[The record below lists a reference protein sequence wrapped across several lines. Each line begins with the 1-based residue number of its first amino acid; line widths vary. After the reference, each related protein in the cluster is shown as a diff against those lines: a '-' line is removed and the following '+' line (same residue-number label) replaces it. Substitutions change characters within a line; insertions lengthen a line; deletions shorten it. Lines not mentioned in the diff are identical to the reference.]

1 MFENLQEKLQRAF
14 KTLRGQ
20 ATLTEENI
28 DEALREI
35 RLALLEADVN
45 FKVVKQ
51 LIDQIRVKA
60 VGQDVLT
67 ALSPG
72 EQVIKIVRDELVE
85 ILGRDTARMKFAS
98 QPPTVILMAGLQGSG
113 KTTTSGKLANWLKN
127 GGHRPLLVSVDV
139 YRPAAREQLKVVAQA
154 VKANIYEGE
163 VGEATPGPRDPRAK
177 EARREAINTGSD
189 VLIVDTAGRLHIDDQ
204 LMDEMQLLK
213 RLLNPQEI
221 LFVADAMTGQDAVNS
236 ADEFHKKLSLTG
248 VVLTKMDGD
257 ARGGAA
263 LSIRQVTGQPIK
275 FIGVG
280 EKYDA
285 LEPFH
290 PDRIVS
296 RILGMGDILSLIERA
311 ESQIDKKKAQEMATK
326 ALTGDG
332 FSLEDFRDQLR
343 QVKKMGS
350 MKSLLGMLPS
360 IGPFSGLQ
368 KAADN
373 VDEGQI
379 NRVEAIINSMTT
391 HERNHH
397 EVINGSRRKRI
408 ARGSGTTV
416 QEVNNLLRQYAQ
428 MKKMF
433 KQMGKTVAPRT
444 GLFHQLQGQPAHG
457 VAGIDFHHRLEP
469 AIALGCAIDEG
480 VDANRPDI
488 AGALQFRF
496 EQRKDV
502 AIEALEAARNVRRFA
517 EQRGYVR
524 RYAAAVVGRRPV
536 GPELS
541 LAVIDQAGVAAELQ
555 VARPHLQLDGEIQR
569 ALQPGFDDHLS
580 AILQGTGQPLLLCR
594 QHL

>member
-51 LIDQIRVKA
+51 LIDQIRAKA
-60 VGQDVLT
+60 VGQEVMT

-72 EQVIKIVRDELVE
+72 EQVIKILRDELVD
-85 ILGRDTARMKFAS
+85 ILGKDTARVKFAS
-98 QPPTVILMAGLQGSG
+98 QPPTVVLMAGLQGSG
-113 KTTTSGKLANWLKN
+113 KTTTSGKLANWFKV

-154 VKANIYEGE
+154 GKSHIYEGQ
-163 VGEATPGPRDPRAK
+163 VGEANTATVERLVK
-177 EARREAINTGSD
+177 EARREAVVSGCD

-204 LMDEMQLLK
+204 LMDEMQSLK
-213 RLLNPQEI
+213 KLLNPSEI
-221 LFVADAMTGQDAVNS
+221 LFVADAMTGQDAVRS
-236 ADEFHKKLSLTG
+236 AEEFHKKLSLTG

-350 MKSLLGMLPS
+350 MKSLMGMLPS

-373 VDEGQI
+373 VDEKQI
-379 NRVEAIINSMTT
+379 NRVEAIVNSMTS

-433 KQMGKTVAPRT
+433 KQMGKPSFARR
-444 GLFHQLQGQPAHG
+444 L
-457 VAGIDFHHRLEP
+457 AGMKL
-469 AIALGCAIDEG
+469 
-480 VDANRPDI
+480 
-488 AGALQFRF
+488 
-496 EQRKDV
+496 
-502 AIEALEAARNVRRFA
+502 
-517 EQRGYVR
+517 
-524 RYAAAVVGRRPV
+524 
-536 GPELS
+536 
-541 LAVIDQAGVAAELQ
+541 
-555 VARPHLQLDGEIQR
+555 
-569 ALQPGFDDHLS
+569 PGM
-580 AILQGTGQPLLLCR
+580 
-594 QHL
+594 

>member
-35 RLALLEADVN
+35 RMALLEADVN
-45 FKVVKQ
+45 LKVVKQ
-51 LIDQIRVKA
+51 LIDQIRAKA
-60 VGQDVLT
+60 VGQEVMT

-72 EQVIKIVRDELVE
+72 EQVIKILRDELVE
-85 ILGRDTARMKFAS
+85 VLGKDTARVKFAS
-98 QPPTVILMAGLQGSG
+98 QPPTVVLMAGLQGSG
-113 KTTTSGKLANWLKN
+113 KTTTSGKLANWLKQ

-139 YRPAAREQLKVVAQA
+139 YRPAAREQLKIVAQA
-154 VKANIYEGE
+154 VKSQIYEGQ
-163 VGEATPGPRDPRAK
+163 VDEANTATVERLVK
-177 EARREAINTGSD
+177 EARREAVVTGCD

-204 LMDEMQLLK
+204 LMDEMQSLK
-213 RLLNPQEI
+213 KLLNPSEI
-221 LFVADAMTGQDAVNS
+221 LFVADAMTGQDAVRS
-236 ADEFHKKLSLTG
+236 AEEFHKKLSLTG

-275 FIGVG
+275 FIGIG

-290 PDRIVS
+290 PDR
-296 RILGMGDILSLIERA
+296 
-311 ESQIDKKKAQEMATK
+311 K

-350 MKSLLGMLPS
+350 MKSLIGMLPS

-368 KAADN
+368 KAADQ
-373 VDEGQI
+373 VDEKQV

-433 KQMGKTVAPRT
+433 KQMGKPSFARR
-444 GLFHQLQGQPAHG
+444 L
-457 VAGIDFHHRLEP
+457 AGM
-469 AIALGCAIDEG
+469 
-480 VDANRPDI
+480 
-488 AGALQFRF
+488 
-496 EQRKDV
+496 KM
-502 AIEALEAARNVRRFA
+502 
-517 EQRGYVR
+517 
-524 RYAAAVVGRRPV
+524 
-536 GPELS
+536 
-541 LAVIDQAGVAAELQ
+541 
-555 VARPHLQLDGEIQR
+555 
-569 ALQPGFDDHLS
+569 PGM
-580 AILQGTGQPLLLCR
+580 
-594 QHL
+594 

>member
-1 MFENLQEKLQRAF
+1 MFENLSEKLQRAF

-20 ATLTEENI
+20 AVLNEENMQ
-28 DEALREI
+28 EAMRQI
-35 RLALLEADVN
+35 RLALLEADVH

-51 LIDQIRVKA
+51 LIDQIQAKA
-60 VGQDVLT
+60 VGQEVLT

-72 EQVIKIVRDELVE
+72 EQVIKIVRDEMGAV
-85 ILGRDTARMKFAS
+85 LGKDTVKLKFAS
-98 QPPTVILMAGLQGSG
+98 QPPTVVLMAGLQGSG
-113 KTTTSGKLANWLKN
+113 KTTTSGKLASWLKN

-139 YRPAAREQLKVVAQA
+139 YRPAAREQLRVVADA
-154 VKANIYEGE
+154 IKANIYEGE
-163 VGEATPGPRDPRAK
+163 VGEANTATVERLAK
-177 EARREAINTGSD
+177 EARREAINSGCD

-204 LMDEMQLLK
+204 LMEEMQSLK

-221 LFVADAMTGQDAVNS
+221 LFVADSMTGQDAVKS
-236 ADEFHKKLSLTG
+236 ADEFHKKLTLTG

-275 FIGVG
+275 FIGIG

-285 LEPFH
+285 REPFQ

-296 RILGMGDILSLIERA
+296 RILGMGDILSLIEKA
-311 ESQIDKKKAQEMATK
+311 EQQVDKKRAQEIATK

-350 MKSLLGMLPS
+350 MKSLIGMLPS
-360 IGPFSGLQ
+360 FGPFSGLQ
-368 KAADN
+368 NTSDN
-373 VDEGQI
+373 CDEKQV
-379 NRVEAIINSMTT
+379 NRVEAIINSMTM

-433 KQMGKTVAPRT
+433 KQMGKPSFARR
-444 GLFHQLQGQPAHG
+444 L
-457 VAGIDFHHRLEP
+457 AGMKFP
-469 AIALGCAIDEG
+469 
-480 VDANRPDI
+480 
-488 AGALQFRF
+488 GA
-496 EQRKDV
+496 
-502 AIEALEAARNVRRFA
+502 
-517 EQRGYVR
+517 
-524 RYAAAVVGRRPV
+524 
-536 GPELS
+536 
-541 LAVIDQAGVAAELQ
+541 
-555 VARPHLQLDGEIQR
+555 
-569 ALQPGFDDHLS
+569 
-580 AILQGTGQPLLLCR
+580 
-594 QHL
+594 

>member
-14 KTLRGQ
+14 KSLRGQ
-20 ATLTEENI
+20 ARLTEENI

-51 LIDQIRVKA
+51 LIDQIRAKA
-60 VGQDVLT
+60 VGQEVLT

-72 EQVIKIVRDELVE
+72 EQVIKIVRDELIEV
-85 ILGRDTARMKFAS
+85 LGKDTARMKFAS
-98 QPPTVILMAGLQGSG
+98 QPPTVVLMAGLQGSG
-113 KTTTSGKLANWLKN
+113 KTTTSGKLAHWLKN

-139 YRPAAREQLKVVAQA
+139 YRPAAREQLKIVAQA
-154 VKANIYEGE
+154 VKAQIYEGHVAADAYAQGTPDAPVRGGAESPADEGVRRSLSAE
-163 VGEATPGPRDPRAK
+163 VERLAR
-177 EARREAINTGSD
+177 EARREAVVSGCD
-189 VLIVDTAGRLHIDDQ
+189 VLIVDTAGRLHIDEQ
-204 LMDEMQLLK
+204 LMDEMQSLK
-213 RLLNPQEI
+213 KLLNPSEI

-311 ESQIDKKKAQEMATK
+311 EQQIDKKKAAEMATK
-326 ALTGDG
+326 ALTGGG

-343 QVKKMGS
+343 HVKKMGS
-350 MKSLLGMLPS
+350 IKNLMGMMPS

-379 NRVEAIINSMTT
+379 NRVEAIINSMTAY
-391 HERNHH
+391 ERNHH

-408 ARGSGTTV
+408 ARGSGTSV

-433 KQMGKTVAPRT
+433 KQMGKASFARR
-444 GLFHQLQGQPAHG
+444 L
-457 VAGIDFHHRLEP
+457 AGMKL
-469 AIALGCAIDEG
+469 
-480 VDANRPDI
+480 
-488 AGALQFRF
+488 
-496 EQRKDV
+496 
-502 AIEALEAARNVRRFA
+502 
-517 EQRGYVR
+517 
-524 RYAAAVVGRRPV
+524 
-536 GPELS
+536 
-541 LAVIDQAGVAAELQ
+541 
-555 VARPHLQLDGEIQR
+555 
-569 ALQPGFDDHLS
+569 PGM
-580 AILQGTGQPLLLCR
+580 
-594 QHL
+594 